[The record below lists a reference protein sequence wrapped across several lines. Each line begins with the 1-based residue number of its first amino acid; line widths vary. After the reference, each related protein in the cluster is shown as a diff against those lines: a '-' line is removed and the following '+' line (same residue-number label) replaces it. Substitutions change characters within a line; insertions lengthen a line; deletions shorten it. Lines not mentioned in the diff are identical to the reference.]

1 MTALWILLLALTIFI
16 MYMWLSG
23 SLNSV
28 IPGGGKPA
36 PGCSACAKKN
46 VPAVE

>member
-1 MTALWILLLALTIFI
+1 MIALWLLLLALTIFI
-16 MYMWLSG
+16 MYMWSSGKLSG
-23 SLNSV
+23 LMSQ
-28 IPGGGKPA
+28 PAA

>member
-1 MTALWILLLALTIFI
+1 MVLWLLLLALTIFI
-16 MYMWLSG
+16 MYMWSSG
-23 SLNSV
+23 KL
-28 IPGGGKPA
+28 GGAAPAA